1 MALPSRLLPFLI
13 AASLGLPGA
22 VAFGQSAA
30 TSPARGDAVAVP
42 APDETPVADPLLP
55 GDSTIPPV
63 PAPLPTTLAAA
74 PPPLA
79 AALPAGSGVLDSATV
94 QRIVDRLVQLHF
106 LASAADARL
115 HKQRFNGAM
124 VFQPN
129 LKNQI
134 IQPLWLRS
142 FQLNLVAR
150 SPN

>member
-30 TSPARGDAVAVP
+30 TSPALGDAVAVP

-106 LASAADARL
+106 LASAADAQDPDTLTEAIREFQINAGISPTGTLDRDTVGRL
-115 HKQRFNGAM
+115 TT
-124 VFQPN
+124 P
-129 LKNQI
+129 
-134 IQPLWLRS
+134 
-142 FQLNLVAR
+142 
-150 SPN
+150 

>member
-30 TSPARGDAVAVP
+30 TSPALGDAVAVP

-63 PAPLPTTLAAA
+63 PAPLPTTLADA

-106 LASAADARL
+106 LASAADAQDPDTLTEAIREFQINAGISPTGTLDRDTVGRL
-115 HKQRFNGAM
+115 TT
-124 VFQPN
+124 P
-129 LKNQI
+129 
-134 IQPLWLRS
+134 
-142 FQLNLVAR
+142 
-150 SPN
+150 